1 MSILILNFSA
11 NICKNLYK
19 TSCGQRNFLFLS
31 PLHIRHATQVHD
43 GWNSTNSDLLAI
55 WRRREGAREHKGQF
69 PRGQLCYCCC
79 SKGYFAFYAMS
90 PEEVVLCVQ
99 MHTQDGQYFM
109 HSNSKFS
116 INCYLLWILVKSNSN
131 YNQYNIHFKNVLPTT
146 CL

>member
-1 MSILILNFSA
+1 MWTWEISCFLA
-11 NICKNLYK
+11 LYIF
-19 TSCGQRNFLFLS
+19 GY
-31 PLHIRHATQVHD
+31 ATQVHD

-69 PRGQLCYCCC
+69 PRGQLCYCCW

-116 INCYLLWILVKSNSN
+116 INCSSILVKIKFKLQPEQYSFSKCTST
-131 YNQYNIHFKNVLPTT
+131 YNNVIKIFFILLGFATK
-146 CL
+146 L